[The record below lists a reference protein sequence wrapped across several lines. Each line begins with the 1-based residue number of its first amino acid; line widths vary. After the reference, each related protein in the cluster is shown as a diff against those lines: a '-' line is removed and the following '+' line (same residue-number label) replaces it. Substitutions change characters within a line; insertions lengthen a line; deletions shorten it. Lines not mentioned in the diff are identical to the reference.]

1 MLVAFYIFHLLFAG
15 YTLILCGT
23 NLVHLCNLRCLF
35 LCFEAVSG
43 LRINLAKLELVP
55 IGNVNNVEGLAN
67 IIGCRV
73 SYLPMKCLGLPLGAL
88 FKSKP

>member
-15 YTLILCGT
+15 DTLILCGA
-23 NLVHLCNLRCLF
+23 NLNHLCNLRCL

-43 LRINLAKLELVP
+43 LRINLAKLELLP

-73 SYLPMKCLGLPLGAL
+73 SYLPMKYLGLPLGAL
-88 FKSKP
+88 VKSKP